1 MAEDK
6 EKQADS
12 EKDKSFDK
20 SSSLEPTESHALN
33 DKANSRIT
41 SSGWKTL
48 AILGSTILITMY
60 GETML
65 LPAIPD
71 IIKEFNISYST
82 SSWILT
88 SYLIAGA
95 VMTPI
100 GGKLS
105 DIYGRKKIV
114 LIIMIIYIIGIS
126 LGGLASDVTFL
137 IISRIIQGIGIA
149 MFPIAFGIVRDQFPP
164 EKLAIGIGT
173 FSAMFAAG
181 SVVGLAIG
189 GTIIQNFGWR
199 VTFFSIIPVSF
210 MLWFVIKKFIYDT
223 QYRSPSLE
231 FSSSVKPGTPGD
243 DDILEHNIQGSTKA
257 PNRHIPND
265 RNSPD
270 VKVVNV
276 NSFTRSIDIKGAI
289 TLAIT
294 ITSFLIVLSYLD
306 TGISNNDIGSDQILG
321 RDNATSNTAPP
332 QIVVGFLSVGTISL
346 TIFIITERKANT
358 PLIDFKLIANRM
370 ILASNILLLISF
382 LSMFTVYQTIPFL
395 VRSPAAV
402 GGFGGDPIATA
413 NIQLPFMV
421 VFLVFAPFSGFII
434 SKLGKIKPTFIG
446 SVIAAIGFFSIF
458 IMHSTPA
465 LVAGTLAIIATGLSL
480 IQVGAFNIVLESTPR
495 HLSGTSLGTTVLL
508 NLIGGAVG
516 PAIAGII
523 MQTNQVTIAGS
534 NVTVGSFPSPQSYYL
549 IFLITALLSLVSII
563 LVLIIKKTTPMKLA

>member
-1 MAEDK
+1 
-6 EKQADS
+6 
-12 EKDKSFDK
+12 
-20 SSSLEPTESHALN
+20 
-33 DKANSRIT
+33 
-41 SSGWKTL
+41 
-48 AILGSTILITMY
+48 
-60 GETML
+60 
-65 LPAIPD
+65 
-71 IIKEFNISYST
+71 
-82 SSWILT
+82 
-88 SYLIAGA
+88 
-95 VMTPI
+95 MTPI

-105 DIYGRKKIV
+105 DIYGRRMV

-126 LGGLASDVTFL
+126 LGGLASDITIL

-223 QYRSPSLE
+223 QYRPPSLE
-231 FSSSVKPGTPGD
+231 ISSSVKPGTSAD
-243 DDILEHNIQGSTKA
+243 ADVLEHNIQGSTNV
-257 PNRHIPND
+257 PNTHIPSK
-265 RNSPD
+265 SPD

-276 NSFTRSIDIKGAI
+276 KSFTQSIDIKGAI

-321 RDNATSNTAPP
+321 RDNATSYTAPP

-358 PLIDFKLIANRM
+358 PLIDFKLIANRI

-395 VRSPAAV
+395 VRSPVAV

-446 SVIAAIGFFSIF
+446 SVIAAIGFFSIL

-465 LVAGTLAIIATGLSL
+465 FVAG
-480 IQVGAFNIVLESTPR
+480 NPC
-495 HLSGTSLGTTVLL
+495 H
-508 NLIGGAVG
+508 N
-516 PAIAGII
+516 
-523 MQTNQVTIAGS
+523 
-534 NVTVGSFPSPQSYYL
+534 SYW
-549 IFLITALLSLVSII
+549 
-563 LVLIIKKTTPMKLA
+563 LIIDTGRSF

>member
-1 MAEDK
+1 MAGDK
-6 EKQADS
+6 EKQAGS
-12 EKDKSFDK
+12 KKDKDFDK

-33 DKANSRIT
+33 DKGNSRI
-41 SSGWKTL
+41 SSFGWKTL
-48 AILGSTILITMY
+48 AILGSSILITMY

-95 VMTPI
+95 VATPI

-105 DIYGRKKIV
+105 DIYGRKKMV

-126 LGGLASDVTFL
+126 LGGLASDITIL
-137 IISRIIQGIGIA
+137 IISRIIQGVGIA

-223 QYRSPSLE
+223 QYRPPSLE
-231 FSSSVKPGTPGD
+231 FSSSVKAGTSAD
-243 DDILEHNIQGSTKA
+243 ADVLEHNIQGSTNV
-257 PNRHIPND
+257 PNTHIPSK
-265 RNSPD
+265 SPD

-276 NSFTRSIDIKGAI
+276 KSFTQSIDIKGAI

-294 ITSFLIVLSYLD
+294 ITSFLIVLSYMD
-306 TGISNNDIGSDQILG
+306 TGISHNDIGSDQILG
-321 RDNATSNTAPP
+321 RDDVTSYTAPS
-332 QIVVGFLSVGTISL
+332 QIVIGFLSVGIISL

-358 PLIDFKLIANRM
+358 PLIDIKLIANRI

-395 VRSPAAV
+395 VRSPVAV

-446 SVIAAIGFFSIF
+446 SVIAAFGFFSIF

-465 LVAGTLAIIATGLSL
+465 FVAGALAIIATGLSL

-495 HLSGTSLGTTVLL
+495 HLSGTSLGTTVLF

-523 MQTNQVTIAGS
+523 MQTNQISIAGS
-534 NVTVGSFPSPQSYYL
+534 NDTVSSFPSPQSYYL
-549 IFLITALLSLVSII
+549 IFLITAILSLVSII
-563 LVLIIKKTTPMKLA
+563 LVLIVKKTTTMKVA

>member
-12 EKDKSFDK
+12 EKDKNFDK

-33 DKANSRIT
+33 DKVNSRIS

-48 AILGSTILITMY
+48 AILGSSILITMY

-105 DIYGRKKIV
+105 DMYGRKKMV
-114 LIIMIIYIIGIS
+114 MIIMIIYIIGIS
-126 LGGLASDVTFL
+126 LGGLASDITFL

-149 MFPIAFGIVRDQFPP
+149 MFPIAFGIVRDQFPQ

-210 MLWFVIKKFIYDT
+210 MLWFIIKKFIYDT

-231 FSSSVKPGTPGD
+231 LSSSVKPGTPAD
-243 DDILEHNIQGSTKA
+243 ADILEHNIQGSTKV
-257 PNRHIPND
+257 PNRHIPN

-294 ITSFLIVLSYLD
+294 ITSFLIVLSFLD
-306 TGISNNDIGSDQILG
+306 TGISNNDIGSDQTLG
-321 RDNATSNTAPP
+321 RDNATSYTAPP
-332 QIVVGFLSVGTISL
+332 QIVIGFLSVGTLSL
-346 TIFIITERKANT
+346 TIFIITERKAKT

-370 ILASNILLLISF
+370 ILASNMLLLISF

-402 GGFGGDPIATA
+402 GGFEGDPIATA

-549 IFLITALLSLVSII
+549 IFLITALLSIVSII
-563 LVLIIKKTTPMKLA
+563 LVLIIKKTTPIKLA

>member
-12 EKDKSFDK
+12 EKDKNFDK

-33 DKANSRIT
+33 DKLNSRIS

-48 AILGSTILITMY
+48 AILGSSILITMY

-105 DIYGRKKIV
+105 DMYGRKKMV
-114 LIIMIIYIIGIS
+114 MIIMIIYIIGIS
-126 LGGLASDVTFL
+126 LGGLASDITFL

-231 FSSSVKPGTPGD
+231 LSSSVKPGTSAD
-243 DDILEHNIQGSTKA
+243 ADILEHNIQGSTKV
-257 PNRHIPND
+257 PNRHIPN

-276 NSFTRSIDIKGAI
+276 NSFIRSIDIKGAI

-294 ITSFLIVLSYLD
+294 ITSFLIVLSFLD
-306 TGISNNDIGSDQILG
+306 TGISNNDIGSDQTLG
-321 RDNATSNTAPP
+321 RDNATSYIAPP
-332 QIVVGFLSVGTISL
+332 QIVVGFLSVGTLSL
-346 TIFIITERKANT
+346 TIFIITERKAKT

-370 ILASNILLLISF
+370 ILASNMLLLISF

-549 IFLITALLSLVSII
+549 IFLITALLSIVSII
-563 LVLIIKKTTPMKLA
+563 LVLILKKTTPIKLA

>member
-12 EKDKSFDK
+12 EKDKNFDK

-33 DKANSRIT
+33 DKVNSRIS

-48 AILGSTILITMY
+48 AILGSSILITMY

-105 DIYGRKKIV
+105 DMYGRKKMV
-114 LIIMIIYIIGIS
+114 MIIMIIYIIGIS
-126 LGGLASDVTFL
+126 LGGLASDITFL

-149 MFPIAFGIVRDQFPP
+149 MFPIAFGIVRDQFPQ

-210 MLWFVIKKFIYDT
+210 MLWFIIKKFIYDT

-231 FSSSVKPGTPGD
+231 LSSSVKPGTPAD
-243 DDILEHNIQGSTKA
+243 ADILEHNIQGSTKV
-257 PNRHIPND
+257 PNRHIPN

-294 ITSFLIVLSYLD
+294 ITSFLIVLSFLD
-306 TGISNNDIGSDQILG
+306 TGISNNDIGSDQTLG
-321 RDNATSNTAPP
+321 RDNATSYTAPP
-332 QIVVGFLSVGTISL
+332 QIVIGFLSVGTLSL
-346 TIFIITERKANT
+346 TIFIITERKAKT

-370 ILASNILLLISF
+370 ILASNMLLLISF

-549 IFLITALLSLVSII
+549 IFLITALLSIVSII
-563 LVLIIKKTTPMKLA
+563 LVLIIKKTTPIKLA